1 MQRYRKSKQSRSKNR
16 GASRFPTQAGETQ
29 LRQQVV
35 WRPWASLRPYP
46 SNPREHPE
54 AQIQALMKALAKFW
68 TIPILV
74 DENGT
79 ILCGHARH
87 EAAGRLGMDT
97 VPTITISGLSDAE
110 KRAVVIADNRL
121 PEKAVWD
128 AALLREQLGDLIA
141 VDFDVE
147 LTGFST
153 CEVDLIIDSEILPS
167 AEEKI
172 ERLAER
178 AKRRTGARLSAAL
191 SFK

>member
-1 MQRYRKSKQSRSKNR
+1 MQRYRKSKKQSRSKNR

-79 ILCGHARH
+79 
-87 EAAGRLGMDT
+87 
-97 VPTITISGLSDAE
+97 
-110 KRAVVIADNRL
+110 
-121 PEKAVWD
+121 
-128 AALLREQLGDLIA
+128 ALLREQLGDLIA

>member
-1 MQRYRKSKQSRSKNR
+1 
-16 GASRFPTQAGETQ
+16 
-29 LRQQVV
+29 
-35 WRPWASLRPYP
+35 
-46 SNPREHPE
+46 
-54 AQIQALMKALAKFW
+54 
-68 TIPILV
+68 
-74 DENGT
+74 
-79 ILCGHARH
+79 
-87 EAAGRLGMDT
+87 MDT